1 MTARIRT
8 FGVGLP
14 DDLVAKIDKRRGLI
28 ARSRWIAVALEEHLE
43 QQEQQQAE
51 VQQRS
56 SKKK

>member
-43 QQEQQQAE
+43 QQEQQKE
-51 VQQRS
+51 EEEGRR
-56 SKKK
+56 KR